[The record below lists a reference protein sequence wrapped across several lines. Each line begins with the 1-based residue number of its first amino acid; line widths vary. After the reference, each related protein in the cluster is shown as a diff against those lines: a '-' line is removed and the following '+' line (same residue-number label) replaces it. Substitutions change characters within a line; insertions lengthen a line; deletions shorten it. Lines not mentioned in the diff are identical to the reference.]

1 MPCSK
6 IFSCYNILIIGLMEP
21 WLSKYSSNSARKVVW
36 TQRTPRMGLVLAG
49 TWVAPLRL
57 GGVEAEVH
65 QLVLALRRRGA
76 KLGIRDGQ
84 ERGGRTGG

>member
-1 MPCSK
+1 M
-6 IFSCYNILIIGLMEP
+6 
-21 WLSKYSSNSARKVVW
+21 V
-36 TQRTPRMGLVLAG
+36 LVLAG

-65 QLVLALRRRGA
+65 QLVLQLRRRGA